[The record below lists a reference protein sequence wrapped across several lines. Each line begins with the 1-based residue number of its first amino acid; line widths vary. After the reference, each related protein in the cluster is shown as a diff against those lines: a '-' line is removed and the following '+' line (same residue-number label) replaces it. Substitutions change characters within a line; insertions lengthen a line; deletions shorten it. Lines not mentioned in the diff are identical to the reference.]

1 MLSSL
6 ALLVPM
12 EAAICMRL
20 TVKLCMCRGTYC
32 FMTPETVMLESE
44 GGVQDDIRALAA
56 TMFHLM
62 TGTDVHDVL
71 DAQYKLLPEAV
82 KERLEAR
89 CRKISKTPDHGLLL
103 AAAEL
108 EEEIAVVQVCCAF
121 CMTCLCL

>member
-1 MLSSL
+1 LLSSL
-6 ALLVPM
+6 ALLLPM

-89 CRKISKTPDHGLLL
+89 CRKISTACCWRPPSSRRRSPSCRC
-103 AAAEL
+103 
-108 EEEIAVVQVCCAF
+108 AVLSV
-121 CMTCLCL
+121 